1 MQGNIIQTQK
11 GIKFQYMLQHD
22 EPQKQAK
29 WKKPVIKDYMLHFST
44 IYFIFH
50 HEISRINKSTETIN
64 RLVAA

>member
-1 MQGNIIQTQK
+1 
-11 GIKFQYMLQHD
+11 MLQHD

-29 WKKPVIKDYMLHFST
+29 WKKPVIKDYMLHFYT

-50 HEISRINKSTETIN
+50 HEISRISKSRETIN